1 MTLCVIKTVGA
12 PVLREKA
19 APITVVTPEI
29 RSLAADMIETLKAA
43 NGLGLA
49 APQVGESVRLIVLDR
64 GYLAWDTLPEEER
77 TQSTCRYEPDVLV
90 NPEIVYHEGSY
101 EMEEGCLSV
110 PGYRAPVT
118 RSARITY
125 RWQTLDGE
133 ERERTAER
141 LEAVAVQHEI
151 DHLDGILFID
161 RLSRVK
167 RNIAIGKVKKFIAGL
182 DEEENETARRLYG
195 KP

>member
-1 MTLCVIKTVGA
+1 MAIRPLMVAGS
-12 PVLREKA
+12 PVLKKKA
-19 APITVVTPEI
+19 APVTSVTPEI
-29 RSLAADMIETLKAA
+29 RTLAADMIETLKAA

-64 GYLAWDTLPEEER
+64 GYLAWDALPDEER
-77 TQSTCRYEPDVLV
+77 KHTTCRYEPDVLV
-90 NPEIVYHEGSY
+90 NPEIIAQEGIY

-110 PGYRAPVT
+110 PGYRAPVQ
-118 RSARITY
+118 RAARVTY
-125 RWQTLDGE
+125 RWTTFDGE
-133 ERERTAER
+133 VRERSAEG

-151 DHLDGILFID
+151 DHLDGVLFID

-167 RNIAIGKVKKFIAGL
+167 RNIAVGKVKKFIASL